1 MELHERIK
9 VLRKDYLK
17 LSQEA
22 FGEKLGTSRS
32 VINNIERNVLA
43 RPEQKEPIYKLIC
56 ETFNVNENWLKYGE
70 GEIFVQDD
78 TFSLDDYLELKKAT
92 NLEKEIVK
100 AYFSLPENMRQD
112 IINHF
117 KEYFLNEDKKDD
129 KEKEHSEII
138 NPNALTDDEIEKELE
153 AYRLELEAE
162 RRVKTSSV
170 SEDTKRKK
178 A

>member
-1 MELHERIK
+1 MEMYERIRE
-9 VLRKDYLK
+9 LRKNHLK
-17 LSQEA
+17 LSQA
-22 FGEKLGTSRS
+22 MFGKKLGVSRD
-32 VINNIERNVLA
+32 VIKNIELNILA

-56 ETFNVNENWLKYGE
+56 EKFNVNENWLKYGE

>member
-1 MELHERIK
+1 MEINDRIK
-9 VLRKDYLK
+9 ELRKKYLK
-17 LSQEA
+17 LTQEK
-22 FGEKLGTSRS
+22 FGKELGVSRD
-32 VINNIERNVLA
+32 VIYNVEANRLA

-56 ETFNVNENWLKYGE
+56 EKFNVNENWLKYGE

-129 KEKEHSEII
+129 KEKEYSEII

>member
-1 MELHERIK
+1 MDIPER
-9 VLRKDYLK
+9 VCELRKTLN
-17 LSQEA
+17 LSRRA
-22 FGEKLGTSRS
+22 FGEKIGISESS
-32 VINNIERNVLA
+32 VVNIELNRLK

-56 ETFNVNENWLKYGE
+56 EKFNVNENWLKYGE
-70 GEIFVQDD
+70 GEMFVQDD

-117 KEYFLNEDKKDD
+117 KEYFLNENKKDD
-129 KEKEHSEII
+129 KEEEHSEII

>member
-1 MELHERIK
+1 MINNRIK
-9 VLRKDYLK
+9 ELRKKHLK
-17 LSQEA
+17 LTQEI
-22 FGEKLGTSRS
+22 FGKELGVSRD
-32 VINNIERNVLA
+32 VISNIEANRLA

-56 ETFNVNENWLKYGE
+56 EKFNVNENWLKYGE
-70 GEIFVQDD
+70 GEMFVQDD

-129 KEKEHSEII
+129 KEEEHSEII

>member
-1 MELHERIK
+1 MEINDRIK
-9 VLRKDYLK
+9 ELRKKYLK
-17 LSQEA
+17 LTQEK
-22 FGEKLGTSRS
+22 FGKELGVSRD
-32 VINNIERNVLA
+32 VIYNVEANRLA

-56 ETFNVNENWLKYGE
+56 EKFNVNENWLKYGE
-70 GEIFVQDD
+70 GEMFVQDD

>member
-1 MELHERIK
+1 MEMYERIRE
-9 VLRKDYLK
+9 LRKNHLK
-17 LSQEA
+17 LSQA
-22 FGEKLGTSRS
+22 MFGKKLGVSRD
-32 VINNIERNVLA
+32 VIKNIELNILA

-56 ETFNVNENWLKYGE
+56 EKFNVNENWLKYGE
-70 GEIFVQDD
+70 GEIFFQAD

-117 KEYFLNEDKKDD
+117 KEYFLNENKKDD
-129 KEKEHSEII
+129 KEEHSEII

-170 SEDTKRKK
+170 SEDTKKKK

>member
-1 MELHERIK
+1 MINNRIK
-9 VLRKDYLK
+9 ELRKKHLK
-17 LSQEA
+17 LTQEN
-22 FGEKLGTSRS
+22 FGKELGVSRD
-32 VINNIERNVLA
+32 VIYNVEANRLA

-56 ETFNVNENWLKYGE
+56 EKFNVSEKWLKYGE

-78 TFSLDDYLELKKAT
+78 TFSLDAYLELKKAT
-92 NLEKEIVK
+92 TLEKEIVK
-100 AYFSLPENMRQD
+100 AYFSLPEDMRND

-117 KEYFLNEDKKDD
+117 KEYFLNENKKDD
-129 KEKEHSEII
+129 KEEQQPEII

-162 RRVKTSSV
+162 KGVRTLSV
-170 SEDTKRKK
+170 SEGTKRKK

>member
-1 MELHERIK
+1 M
-9 VLRKDYLK
+9 
-17 LSQEA
+17 
-22 FGEKLGTSRS
+22 
-32 VINNIERNVLA
+32 
-43 RPEQKEPIYKLIC
+43 
-56 ETFNVNENWLKYGE
+56 
-70 GEIFVQDD
+70 FVQDD

-100 AYFSLPENMRQD
+100 AYFSLPENMRHD

-117 KEYFLNEDKKDD
+117 KEYFLNEDKKDN
-129 KEKEHSEII
+129 KEEEHSEII
-138 NPNALTDDEIEKELE
+138 NPNALTDDGIEKELE

-162 RRVKTSSV
+162 RRVKTSSA

>member
-1 MELHERIK
+1 MEINDRIK
-9 VLRKDYLK
+9 ELRKKYLK
-17 LSQEA
+17 LTQEK
-22 FGEKLGTSRS
+22 FGKELGVSRD
-32 VINNIERNVLA
+32 VIYNVEANRLA

-56 ETFNVNENWLKYGE
+56 EKFNVNENWLKYGE
-70 GEIFVQDD
+70 GEMFVQDD

-129 KEKEHSEII
+129 KEEEHSEII

-153 AYRLELEAE
+153 AYRIELEAE